1 MTDELYLSQLGQNM
15 STVEDAEKFMEL
27 AGTNVPPESSP
38 DDDELISNDEPDPYD
53 YDETNK
59 YPKKKNPAGSD
70 CQYAFNGPGYVPVS
84 KTAAKLSPG
93 VYSITSISNQW
104 TFIPHNI
111 VTDNLLNLPD
121 SKSEFVIK
129 EIERFWVLKQAFKEF
144 GYTHKRGFLL
154 WGPPGSGKTATVAM
168 VIKNMV
174 SRDGVVF
181 LADMPPAVVTSML
194 RRFRSIEPER
204 PALVILEDIDAYVK
218 EHGESNVLSILDGE
232 NSIANVVYIATTNYP
247 EHLDPRVIN
256 RPSRFDLIM
265 FIDMP
270 NAPARKLY
278 LESRKTGLSPA
289 EIEQWV
295 KNTDGFSIAHL
306 KEVIVGVCLF
316 GKPVADEIKRLRSM
330 MKTRVSSE
338 DSRGSVGFGT

>member
-1 MTDELYLSQLGQNM
+1 M
-15 STVEDAEKFMEL
+15 STVEDTDKFMEL
-27 AGTNVPPESSP
+27 AGTNVPPPP
-38 DDDELISNDEPDPYD
+38 DADDILERNNPDPYD
-53 YDETNK
+53 WDETQRHTK
-59 YPKKKNPAGSD
+59 RKQSGGSD
-70 CQYAFNGPGYVPVS
+70 CQYAFNGPGFVPVS
-84 KTAAKLSPG
+84 KTAARLSAG
-93 VYSITSISNQW
+93 VYSITSINNQW
-104 TFIPHNI
+104 TFIPHDI

-129 EIERFWVLKQAFKEF
+129 EIERFWTLKQAFKDF

-174 SRDGVVF
+174 NRDGVVF

-204 PALVILEDIDAYVK
+204 PALVILEDIDAYVR

-232 NSIANVVYIATTNYP
+232 SSIANVVYIATTNYP

-256 RPSRFDLIM
+256 RPSRFDLLM

-270 NAPARKLY
+270 NAASRKLY

-289 EIEQWV
+289 DIDRWV
-295 KNTDGFSIAHL
+295 KDTDGFSIAHL

-316 GKPVADEIKRLRSM
+316 GKPVNDEIKRLRSM

-338 DSRGSVGFGT
+338 DTRGSVGFGNG

>member
-1 MTDELYLSQLGQNM
+1 MSQVSDN
-15 STVEDAEKFMEL
+15 EKFLEL
-27 AGTNVPPESSP
+27 AGTDIPKEESSSVP
-38 DDDELISNDEPDPYD
+38 DPFDEAVGGQEPDPFD
-53 YDETNK
+53 YDET
-59 YPKKKNPAGSD
+59 PKHKKAKSGAD

-84 KTAAKLSPG
+84 KTVAKLDPG
-93 VYSITSISNQW
+93 VYSIVSISNQW
-104 TFIPHNI
+104 TFIPHTI

-121 SKSEFVIK
+121 SKSEYVIK
-129 EIERFWVLKQAFKEF
+129 EIERFWTLKQAFTDF

-174 SRDGVVF
+174 ERNGVVF
-181 LADMPPAVVTSML
+181 LADMPPQVVTSML

-218 EHGESNVLSILDGE
+218 EHGESNVLSVLDGE

-278 LESRKTGLSPA
+278 LQSRETGLT
-289 EIEQWV
+289 EKDVDQWV
-295 KNTDGFSIAHL
+295 KETEGFSIAHL

-316 GKPVADEIKRLRSM
+316 GKPVADEIKRLKSM

-338 DSRGSVGFGT
+338 DSRGSVGFGND

>member
-1 MTDELYLSQLGQNM
+1 M
-15 STVEDAEKFMEL
+15 STVEDNEKFLEL
-27 AGTNVPPESSP
+27 AGSDIPKEDEESPSFVTGP
-38 DDDELISNDEPDPYD
+38 DTIDPID
-53 YDETNK
+53 WDETDRHT
-59 YPKKKNPAGSD
+59 KKKNTGGSD

-84 KTAAKLSPG
+84 KTAAKLGPG
-93 VYSITSISNQW
+93 VYSIASINNQW
-104 TFIPHNI
+104 TFIPHTI
-111 VTDNLLNLPD
+111 VTDNLLRLPD
-121 SKSEFVIK
+121 SKSEYVIK
-129 EIERFWVLKQAFKEF
+129 EIEHFWTLKTRFKDF

-174 SRDGVVF
+174 DRNGVVF
-181 LADMPPAVVTSML
+181 LADMPPAVITTML

-278 LESRKTGLSPA
+278 LESRDTGLSPA
-289 EIEQWV
+289 EIDRWV
-295 KNTDGFSIAHL
+295 KDTDGFSIAHL

-330 MKTRVSSE
+330 MKTRVSS
-338 DSRGSVGFGT
+338 DDTRGSVGFGNG